1 MARFEEVQ
9 MKIAE
14 SAKRFLEIY
23 NMQVFLEQ
31 FTLDRECKF
40 SLTLPNIEPP
50 FLISATA
57 SFTYDAFQTG
67 ITIQEEEDGF
77 EEENTE
83 VDNSIELEFVVRLPI
98 MVNPPNIEALLEE
111 IGEEYPDTDPILVVK
126 EVLPDEGPWPS
137 KDYEISYS
145 YQIDSQDLLDE
156 DLHDEIFEELHSI
169 LELVYRKTKDHI
181 DISWY
186 RGE

>member
-14 SAKRFLEIY
+14 SAKNHLEIF

-31 FTLDRECKF
+31 FTLDRECRF

-50 FLISATA
+50 FIVSATA

-67 ITIQEEEDGF
+67 MTINEEEAAD
-77 EEENTE
+77 NDDSD
-83 VDNSIELEFVVRLPI
+83 VDNSIELEFSVRLPI
-98 MVNPPNIEALLEE
+98 MAAPPDIGALLEE
-111 IGEEYPDTDPILVVK
+111 IEEEYPDTDPVLITK
-126 EVLPDEGPWPS
+126 EVLPDDGPWPS

-145 YQIDSQDLLDE
+145 YQIDSE
-156 DLHDEIFEELHSI
+156 DLNDSELYDEIFEELAGI
-169 LELVYRKTKDHI
+169 LELTFRKTKDYI
-181 DISWY
+181 DVSWY

>member
-14 SAKRFLEIY
+14 SAKNHLEIF

-31 FTLDRECKF
+31 FTLDRECRF

-67 ITIQEEEDGF
+67 MTINDEESLDS
-77 EEENTE
+77 EESD
-83 VDNSIELEFVVRLPI
+83 VDNSIELEFTVRLPI
-98 MVNPPNIEALLEE
+98 MAATPDMDALLEE
-111 IGEEYPDTDPILVVK
+111 IGEEYPDTDPLLITK
-126 EVLPDEGPWPS
+126 EVLPDDGPWPS

-145 YQIDSQDLLDE
+145 YQIDSQDLDDSELY
-156 DLHDEIFEELHSI
+156 DEIFEELAGI
-169 LELVYRKTKDHI
+169 LELTYRRTKDYI
-181 DISWY
+181 DVSWY
-186 RGE
+186 NGE